1 MNFLRDL
8 RVYDK
13 DNIPVSVKIMSQLKN
28 IQLALTPNL
37 LVCLWVAGPCD
48 AKNPKWVHD

>member
-13 DNIPVSVKIMSQLKN
+13 DNIPVSPHTLKK
-28 IQLALTPNL
+28 TPQNTL
-37 LVCLWVAGPCD
+37 LIHSVNTAS
-48 AKNPKWVHD
+48 